1 MVYQFSR
8 FDRES
13 NRELWRWRSLVSLR
27 VEWLAAWLK
36 RDRDARSCYRAWLYV
51 QVSSGDLITRD
62 MLSWRDDRGAG
73 MWRLRYYR
81 ASGGGYRLELTT
93 PTGFLYAYGHS
104 SVIPDVESEAWLIHD
119 AGLEGSQVDVQRSCA
134 VGRVF

>member
-13 NRELWRWRSLVSLR
+13 NRELWRWRSPVSLR

-36 RDRDARSCYRAWLYV
+36 RDRGARSGYRAWLYV
-51 QVSSGDLITRD
+51 RVSAGDLITRD
-62 MLSWRDDRGAG
+62 MLLWRDDRGAG

-81 ASGGGYRLELTT
+81 TSGVGYRLELTT

-134 VGRVF
+134 VGHVF